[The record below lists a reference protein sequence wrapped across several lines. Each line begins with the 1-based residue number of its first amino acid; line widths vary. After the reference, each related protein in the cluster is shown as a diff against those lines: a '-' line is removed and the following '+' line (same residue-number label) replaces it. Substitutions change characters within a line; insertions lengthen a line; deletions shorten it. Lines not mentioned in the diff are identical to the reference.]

1 MVESGR
7 TPALGPMR
15 GVRNGW
21 ISCLSIMKQDRPKA
35 DVASGGMGR
44 MEIDRPMSGGRSLV
58 TVVDR
63 IADRLNAQPK
73 RGLMVGID
81 GVDGVGKTTFADDLG
96 GALRARGREVI
107 RSSADGFH
115 NPRSVRY
122 HLGRLSPEGFYRHS
136 YNYPLLQRVLLQPLT
151 AQGSRRFR
159 FAAFDHATDK
169 PIEAEEQIA
178 SDDAILIF
186 DGLFL
191 HRPELRGYWD
201 FTVFL
206 DAPFE
211 VTIPRGASRGPGFG
225 DPDPAATS
233 NRRYIEGNRLY
244 LDECKP
250 RQVASVVI
258 DHSDLT
264 RSNIVTWNDQR

>member
-1 MVESGR
+1 
-7 TPALGPMR
+7 
-15 GVRNGW
+15 
-21 ISCLSIMKQDRPKA
+21 MKRDRPKA
-35 DVASGGMGR
+35 DAASGGMVR

-73 RGLMVGID
+73 CGLMVGID

-96 GALRARGREVI
+96 DALRARGREVI

-136 YNYPLLQRVLLQPLT
+136 YNYPLLQSVLLQPLT
-151 AQGSRRFR
+151 VQGSRRFR
-159 FAAFDHATDK
+159 SAAFDHAMDR
-169 PIEAEEQIA
+169 PIESEEQIA
-178 SDDAILIF
+178 SDDVILVF

-211 VTIPRGASRGPGFG
+211 ITIPRGAGRGPGFG
-225 DPDPAATS
+225 DPDPSAAS
-233 NRRYIEGNRLY
+233 NRRYIEGKKMY
-244 LDECKP
+244 FDECKP
-250 RQVASVVI
+250 WKVASVVI
-258 DHSDLT
+258 DHSDLK
-264 RSNIVTWNDQR
+264 RFIILAWNEKGPPHPHGIAE